1 MENKPTRRCNV
12 GREDSAAQSR
22 IVFAPSHRH
31 RQAFLGTRGSPLGTV
46 RIVAY
51 PAFIT
56 VLDIFSVFWSLLL
69 GLDMARGAVFCGGMI
84 AFQRAALCLIA
95 LLKPA

>member
-1 MENKPTRRCNV
+1 
-12 GREDSAAQSR
+12 
-22 IVFAPSHRH
+22 
-31 RQAFLGTRGSPLGTV
+31 LGTV